1 MARILVID
9 DEESILYTFEVFLS
23 AEGHEVLTARDYGEA
38 LGRISEADFD
48 VVFSD
53 ILLGGNTGIDVLG
66 AIKERGLATPV
77 VMMTGYPSLQT
88 ASEALR
94 LGAFDYLTKPVV
106 QDTLLRV
113 ANVALQYKKVLDE
126 KEEYRAHLD
135 AIFGSI
141 EDAVVT
147 VDGEHTVLEANE
159 AAKGLLGV
167 VRDAIGGR
175 LDDMDLPCRERVLET
190 LRETLGGKRSV
201 RAGRIENRR
210 EGRPT
215 VVMSLSAYPLRGRQG
230 RFLGAVVVARDET
243 RLAALEQ
250 ELGGKGGFHGLV
262 GESEAMRK
270 VYSLIESLASVETT
284 VLITGES
291 GTGKELVAEALHRHG
306 SRSSGPLVK
315 VNCAALPESLLE
327 SELFGHVK
335 GAFTGAI
342 GDRIGRFQ
350 RADGGTIFLDE
361 IGEISPK
368 VQMSLLRVLQEKEIE
383 RVGESRSIRVDVRVI
398 AATNRDLKEKVER
411 GEFRED
417 LFYRLTVVRIPL
429 PPLRDRREDVPLL
442 VAHFRKKFNDKL
454 QKEIKALSS
463 DVESVFLDYPWPGN
477 VRELE
482 HALEHAFILCRQDTI
497 CLDHLPSHIGQYVQP
512 KAVIPGEAE
521 GDDVLAIRQALRKT
535 AGNKARAAR
544 LLGVDRKTLYRKMAR
559 YGIFEEAPE

>member
-1 MARILVID
+1 MGRILVID

-23 AEGHEVLTARDYGEA
+23 AEGHEVLTARDYEEA
-38 LGRISEADFD
+38 LGRIEETDVD

-53 ILLGGNTGIDVLG
+53 ILLGGKTGIDVLG

-113 ANVALQYKKVLDE
+113 ANVALRYKKVLDE

-135 AIFGSI
+135 AIFGSV
-141 EDAVVT
+141 EDAIVT
-147 VDGEHTVLEANE
+147 VDGKLTVLEANE
-159 AAKGLLGV
+159 AAKRLLGV
-167 VRDAIGGR
+167 SRDAIGGR
-175 LDDMDLPCRERVLET
+175 LDDVDLPCRERVLET
-190 LRETLGGKRSV
+190 LRETLGGTRSV
-201 RAGRIENRR
+201 RAGRLEHRR
-210 EGRPT
+210 EGQPT

-243 RLAALEQ
+243 RLAALEH
-250 ELGGKGGFHGLV
+250 ELDGGGGFHGLI
-262 GESEAMRK
+262 GKSEAMRK
-270 VYSLIESLASVETT
+270 VYSLIESLASIDTT

-306 SRSSGPLVK
+306 SRSAGTLVK

-361 IGEISPK
+361 IGDISPK

-383 RVGESRSIRVDVRVI
+383 RVGESQSIGVDVRVI
-398 AATNRDLKEKVER
+398 AATNRHLREKVER
-411 GEFRED
+411 GGFRED

-442 VAHFRKKFNDKL
+442 VAHFLEKFNGKL
-454 QKEIKALSS
+454 KKEIHALSS
-463 DVESVFLDYPWPGN
+463 DVEAVFLEYPWPGN

-497 CLDHLPSHIGQYVQP
+497 CLDHLPAHIGQAIRP
-512 KAVIPGEAE
+512 EAARKGEAE
-521 GDDVLAIRQALRKT
+521 GDDAQAIRQALRKT

-544 LLGVDRKTLYRKMAR
+544 LLGVDRKTLYRKIAR
-559 YGIFEEAPE
+559 YGISAESPE

>member
-9 DEESILYTFEVFLS
+9 DEESILYTFGVFLS

-38 LGRISEADFD
+38 LGRIEGAEVDL
-48 VVFSD
+48 VFSD

-66 AIKERGLATPV
+66 AIKDRGLATPV
-77 VMMTGYPSLQT
+77 VMMTGYPSLRT

-113 ANVALQYKKVLDE
+113 ANVALRYKRALDE

-141 EDAVVT
+141 EDAIVT
-147 VDGEHTVLEANE
+147 VDGELTVLEANE
-159 AAKGLLGV
+159 AAKDLLGIA
-167 VRDAIGGR
+167 RDAIGGR
-175 LDDMDLPCRERVLET
+175 LDDLEIPCGERVLET
-190 LRETLGGKRSV
+190 LRETLESMRSV
-201 RAGRIENRR
+201 RAGRLEHRR
-210 EGRPT
+210 AGRPT

-243 RLAALEQ
+243 RLAALEH
-250 ELGGKGGFHGLV
+250 ELGERGGFHGLV
-262 GESEAMRK
+262 GKSEAMRK

-306 SRSSGPLVK
+306 SRSAGTLVK

-383 RVGESRSIRVDVRVI
+383 RVGESSSIGVDVRVI
-398 AATNRDLKEKVER
+398 AATNRDLREKVER

-417 LFYRLTVVRIPL
+417 LFYRLTVVKIPL

-442 VAHFRKKFNDKL
+442 VAHFLEVFNGKF
-454 QKEIKALSS
+454 QREIKALSS
-463 DVESVFLDYPWPGN
+463 DVEAVFLAYPWPGN

-482 HALEHAFILCRQDTI
+482 HAMEHAFILCRQDTI
-497 CLDHLPSHIGQYVQP
+497 CLEHLPPHIGGAWRP
-512 KAVIPGEAE
+512 EPGAPSRK
-521 GDDVLAIRQALRKT
+521 GGVDATAIRLALHKT
-535 AGNKARAAR
+535 AWNKAKAAR
-544 LLGVDRKTLYRKMAR
+544 LLRVDRKTLYRKMAE
-559 YGIFEEAPE
+559 YGIIEEISE

>member
-9 DEESILYTFEVFLS
+9 DEESILYTFGVFLS

-38 LGRISEADFD
+38 LGRIEEAEVD

-66 AIKERGLATPV
+66 AIKDRGLATPV

-106 QDTLLRV
+106 QDMLLRV
-113 ANVALQYKKVLDE
+113 ANVALRYKRALDE

-135 AIFGSI
+135 AIFGSV
-141 EDAVVT
+141 EDAIVT
-147 VDGEHTVLEANE
+147 VDGELTVLEANE
-159 AAKGLLGV
+159 AAKSLLGV
-167 VRDAIGGR
+167 AREAIGGR
-175 LDDMDLPCRERVLET
+175 LDDVDLPCRERVLET
-190 LRETLGGKRSV
+190 LRETLGGTRSV
-201 RAGRIENRR
+201 RAGRLEHRR
-210 EGRPT
+210 AGRPT

-230 RFLGAVVVARDET
+230 KHLGAVVVARDET
-243 RLAALEQ
+243 RLAALEH
-250 ELGGKGGFHGLV
+250 ELGGVGGFHGLV

-270 VYSLIESLASVETT
+270 VYALIESLASIDTT

-306 SRSSGPLVK
+306 SRSVGTLVK

-383 RVGESRSIRVDVRVI
+383 RVGESRPTGVDVRVI

-411 GEFRED
+411 GGFRED
-417 LFYRLTVVRIPL
+417 LFYRLTVVKIPL

-442 VAHFRKKFNDKL
+442 VAHFLGKFNGKL
-454 QKEIKALSS
+454 KKEIKAVSS
-463 DVESVFLDYPWPGN
+463 DVEALFLVYPWPGN

-497 CLDHLPSHIGQYVQP
+497 CLDHLPAHIGQAIRP
-512 KAVIPGEAE
+512 EAARKGEAE
-521 GDDVLAIRQALRKT
+521 DDDAQTIRQALRKT

-544 LLGVDRKTLYRKMAR
+544 LLGVDRKTLYRKIAR
-559 YGIFEEAPE
+559 YGIFAETPE